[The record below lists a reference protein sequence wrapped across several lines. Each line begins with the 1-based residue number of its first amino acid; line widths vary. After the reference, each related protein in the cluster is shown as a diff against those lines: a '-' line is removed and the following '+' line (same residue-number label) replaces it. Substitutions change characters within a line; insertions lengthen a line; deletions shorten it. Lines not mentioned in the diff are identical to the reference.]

1 MGKLRKVLAW
11 RVLSVLVAS
20 SISVAYLG
28 EWERPLVLT
37 GLLTVVM
44 TGLHWVVEWFW
55 ERMGISHGQ

>member
-1 MGKLRKVLAW
+1 VTRLRKVIAW

-44 TGLHWVVEWFW
+44 TGLHW
-55 ERMGISHGQ
+55 

>member
-1 MGKLRKVLAW
+1 MTRLRKVIAW

-44 TGLHWVVEWFW
+44 TGLHWVFEVVW
-55 ERMGISHGQ
+55 ERD